1 MHVDP
6 RSGAENM
13 ARDAGLMDRARE
25 TGEAVFSVYA
35 WSRPTLSLGRN
46 QLAAGRYDLREAAA
60 RGIDIVRRPTG
71 GRALL
76 HWREVTYSVTAPVTD
91 SELLKD
97 SYERINRI
105 LLNGLSR
112 LGVMALEAVGV
123 SPTPRPGEPP
133 CFAQPSDGEL
143 VVNGAKLVGSA
154 QYRDNGAMLQHG
166 SILIADDQQVI
177 ASLLL
182 SNAPELEPPSASTL
196 SQALGREPA
205 IEEVAMCLFD
215 AVRELEHSDAGILEE
230 AETRS
235 YTARHLDHYRNELWT
250 WRKCV
255 HTFVAFSRLSRH
267 SDGKVKGFL

>member
-1 MHVDP
+1 MTRSRTRPTWQLMHIEP

-25 TGEAVFSVYA
+25 TGEAVFSVYS

-46 QLAAGRYDLREAAA
+46 QVAVGKYDLAEAAA
-60 RGIDIVRRPTG
+60 RGIEIVRRPTG

-91 SELLKD
+91 SESLKD

-112 LGVMALEAVGV
+112 LGVQAFEAVGAA
-123 SPTPRPGEPP
+123 PTPRPGELP

-154 QYRDNGAMLQHG
+154 QYRENGAMLQHG
-166 SILIADDQQVI
+166 SILIADDQPAI

-182 SNAPELEPPSASTL
+182 SKAPELEPPSASTL
-196 SQALGREPA
+196 SQALGRYPTVD
-205 IEEVAMCLFD
+205 EVAAALFE
-215 AVRELEHSDAGILEE
+215 AVRELEDRDAPLLGEN
-230 AETRS
+230 ETREHTS
-235 YTARHLDHYRNELWT
+235 RHLDHYRNELWT
-250 WRKCV
+250 WRK
-255 HTFVAFSRLSRH
+255 
-267 SDGKVKGFL
+267 